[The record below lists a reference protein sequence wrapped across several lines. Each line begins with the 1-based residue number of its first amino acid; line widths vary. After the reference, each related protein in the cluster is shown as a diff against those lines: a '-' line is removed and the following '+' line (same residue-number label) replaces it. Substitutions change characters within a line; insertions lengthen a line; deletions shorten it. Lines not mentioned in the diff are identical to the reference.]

1 VIRYERKQVIAGLLT
16 TSDVAYIADL
26 AKATGV
32 SDSTVRRDIDEL
44 VAEGKVVALRGGAV
58 RLNQRMTE
66 LPTTVKALINKDE
79 KTAIAAAAAR
89 QVTDG
94 DTIYIDAGTTALQM
108 IPFLKGLNLQV
119 VTSNTHLLTL
129 LPDPGIRITVLA
141 GDYLPNTGSI
151 VGSLTEDLLRRMY
164 FDKAFIGASGVSTRS
179 GINTFDVREAMK
191 KQIVHANSDQSF
203 LLVDHTKFGKSSLYQ
218 ALEPSETVI
227 VTDAHHELLET
238 AKGYILPEPEVRTGN

>member
-26 AKATGV
+26 AKATGA